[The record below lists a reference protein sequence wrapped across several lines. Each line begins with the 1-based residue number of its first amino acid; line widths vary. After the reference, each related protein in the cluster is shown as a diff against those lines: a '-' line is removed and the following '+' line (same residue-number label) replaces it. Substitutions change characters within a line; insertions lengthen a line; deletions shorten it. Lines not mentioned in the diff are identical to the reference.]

1 MNEQNPKI
9 DWRSKFAKDQI
20 LTIPNI
26 LSFFRIVLIPVIVA
40 LYLTGHPIWA
50 LVFIILSGITDVVDG
65 FIARKFHM
73 VTDFGKFIDPVADK
87 LTQGIVLI
95 SLLTRFPYMW
105 IPLVIMIIKEATVF
119 ILRFIM
125 FRKTEEVKSAEWHGK
140 LTTVVLYLIMAL
152 HIIWP
157 TIPQTVSTICILIAS
172 GLMLLSFTLYTVST
186 VLILVSRSKPN

>member
-1 MNEQNPKI
+1 MKEQNPKI

-26 LSFFRIVLIPVIVA
+26 LSFFRIALIPLIVW
-40 LYLTGHPIWA
+40 LYLTEHPVWA

-65 FIARKFHM
+65 FIARKFNM

-95 SLLTRFPYMW
+95 SLLTRFPLMW
-105 IPLVIMIIKEATVF
+105 IPLVIMIVKEATAF
-119 ILRFIM
+119 TLRLIV

-140 LTTVVLYLIMAL
+140 LTTFVLYLIMSL
-152 HIIWP
+152 HIIWYN
-157 TIPQTVSTICILIAS
+157 IPATVSTICILVAS
-172 GLMLLSFTLYTVST
+172 GLMLLSFTLYTVSSALT
-186 VLILVSRSKPN
+186 LIKSKEK